1 MAVKTQLEQF
11 SLQGRSVMLEND
23 NPLHFLLQNNT
34 NIFPRNLVEKFP
46 HVARKIAALWNHDD
60 AISDYFLELMVPRRQ
75 GRQGFP
81 NEVGVEIMTLSLA
94 RERIGR
100 IDSGI
105 DTATDEESASR
116 DVWAN
121 IEPDQRAK
129 DEVLKLTI
137 PNFIKALESDDHSLC
152 LFFLNSGFNVN
163 LRDANHWTPLMIAA
177 FNGSEKV
184 AILLVNHGADINA
197 TDRDGYAPIHWAAY
211 NGYQNVI
218 SLLLRKGVRPNVTSN
233 AGMTPLLQASAMGH
247 VEAVAVL
254 LRNGADPNLT
264 TNDGVGP
271 LLKAVANVHLK
282 VIDML
287 VLAGASKEA
296 VMKNGY
302 SVRDAAKRTK
312 DPIVFEKMSLRL
324 SL

>member
-1 MAVKTQLEQF
+1 MMEKE
-11 SLQGRSVMLEND
+11 
-23 NPLHFLLQNNT
+23 NPLYFLCEQYET
-34 NIFPRNLVEKFP
+34 YFPRNLVEKFP
-46 HVARKIAALWNHDD
+46 HVARKIAALWNDES
-60 AISDYFLELMVPRRQ
+60 AIADYFLELMVPRRQ

-81 NEVGVEIMTLSLA
+81 NEVGLEIMNLSLA
-94 RERIGR
+94 RESIGR
-100 IDSGI
+100 IDVRKDLAI
-105 DTATDEESASR
+105 DNRSESR
-116 DVWAN
+116 DAWEN
-121 IEPDQRAK
+121 IESEQRAE
-129 DEVLKLTI
+129 DEFLKLTV

-152 LFFLNSGFNVN
+152 QFFLNAGFDVN
-163 LRDANHWTPLMIAA
+163 LRDPNHWTPLMIAA

-218 SLLLRKGVRPNVTSN
+218 SLLLRKGVRANVTSN

-247 VEAVAVL
+247 VQAVAVL

-264 TNDGVGP
+264 ANDGVGP
-271 LLKAVANVHLK
+271 LLKAVANVHLN
-282 VIDML
+282 VIDVL
-287 VLAGASKEA
+287 VRAGASKEA

-312 DPIVFEKMSLRL
+312 NPVVFEKMGLTQDL
-324 SL
+324 

>member
-1 MAVKTQLEQF
+1 
-11 SLQGRSVMLEND
+11 MLEND
-23 NPLHFLLQNNT
+23 NPLHFLLQKNA
-34 NIFPRNLVEKFP
+34 NIYPRNLVEKFP
-46 HVARKIAALWNHDD
+46 HVARRIGALWNHDD
-60 AISDYFLELMVPRRQ
+60 AISDYLLELMVPRRQ

-81 NEVGVEIMTLSLA
+81 NEVGLEIMNLSLA
-94 RERIGR
+94 RESIGR
-100 IDSGI
+100 IDTRKERASNNGS
-105 DTATDEESASR
+105 ESR
-116 DVWAN
+116 DVWEN
-121 IEPDQRAK
+121 IETDQKAK
-129 DEVLKLTI
+129 NEFLKRSV

-152 LFFLNSGFNVN
+152 QFYLNSGFDVN
-163 LRDANHWTPLMIAA
+163 LRDPNQWTPLMIAA
-177 FNGSEKV
+177 FKGSQKV
-184 AILLVNHGADINA
+184 AILLINRGADINS

-218 SLLLRKGVRPNVTSN
+218 SLLLRKGVQANVTSN

-287 VLAGASKEA
+287 VRAGASKEA
-296 VMKNGY
+296 VMKNGF
-302 SVRDAAKRTK
+302 SVRDAATRTK
-312 DPIVFEKMSLRL
+312 NPIVFEKMGLRL
-324 SL
+324 GL

>member
-1 MAVKTQLEQF
+1 
-11 SLQGRSVMLEND
+11 MLEND
-23 NPLHFLLQNNT
+23 NPLHFLLQRNA
-34 NIFPRNLVEKFP
+34 NIFPRNLMEKFP
-46 HVARKIAALWNHDD
+46 HVARRIAALWNDER
-60 AISDYFLELMVPRRQ
+60 AIADYFMELMVPRRQ

-81 NEVGVEIMTLSLA
+81 NEVGQEIMTLSIA
-94 RERIGR
+94 RESIGR
-100 IDSGI
+100 IDIRKDLAI
-105 DTATDEESASR
+105 DNGSAGR

-121 IEPDQRAK
+121 IESDQRAE
-129 DEVLKLTI
+129 DEVRKLTV

-152 LFFLNSGFNVN
+152 RFFLNAGFDVN

-218 SLLLRKGVRPNVTSN
+218 SLLLRKGVRANVTSN

-247 VEAVAVL
+247 AQAVAVL

-271 LLKAVANVHLK
+271 LLKAVANVHLN
-282 VIDML
+282 VIDVL
-287 VLAGASKEA
+287 VRAGASKEA

-302 SVRDAAKRTK
+302 SVRDAATRTK
-312 DPIVFEKMSLRL
+312 NPLVFEKMGLTQGL
-324 SL
+324 